1 MTRGSLAPLS
11 PSPHGE
17 AELLSE
23 QRLVSF
29 ENSIHAGVRGGI
41 R

>member
-23 QRLVSF
+23 QRLVSLPKTP
-29 ENSIHAGVRGGI
+29 STLA
-41 R
+41 